1 MVFVAGVLLLAVAIG
16 FAAGGRLSGL
26 ATLRIDWAPLA
37 VVGVALQFLPESG
50 PWSFALLVASFVL
63 LAAFVARN
71 LSIPGFALILVGLSM
86 NFAVIALNHGMPV
99 TQRALVTSGQQ
110 ETLGA
115 LIGDGGAKHHLA
127 GDADRLL
134 VLGDVTPIPPPV
146 SQIVSAGDIVA
157 YAGLGYVIVAAMRRT
172 RGAAVAAPLE
182 RIPIGAGAGDGRDG

>member
-1 MVFVAGVLLLAVAIG
+1 VVFVAGVLLLAVAIG

-26 ATLRIDWAPLA
+26 AILRVDWAPLA

-63 LAAFVARN
+63 LAAFVVKN
-71 LSIPGFALILVGLSM
+71 LSTPGFALVLVGLSM
-86 NFAVIALNHGMPV
+86 NFAVIALNRGMPV
-99 TQRALVTSGQQ
+99 TERALVQSGQQ

-115 LIGDGGAKHHLA
+115 LIRDGGAKHHLA

-134 VLGDVTPIPPPV
+134 FLADVTPIPPPV

-157 YAGLGYVIVAAMRRT
+157 YAGLGYVIVAAMRRA
-172 RGAAVAAPLE
+172 RGAPVAAPLE
-182 RIPIGAGAGDGRDG
+182 RIPIGAGDGRDG